1 MALRLFPCLRY
12 LLLGIT
18 LLAARRAYLPG
29 DNRYEQLL
37 AHGADRYP
45 PLQAALAHWT
55 HPPSVGPVRPRRVR
69 SSTQQWL
76 LSSRPGSLPTLRP
89 TLTPS
94 LTALLLIAGDIS
106 PNPGPAIDNTA
117 VVLNAPR
124 RESTRAPLPPRP
136 WKSSLHLDVWY
147 SNVRSIKNKLRE
159 LSALVESTPHTV
171 FALTETWLD
180 PSIHDGQIADTER
193 FQIFRK
199 DRTTSRGGGVMLIAP
214 YNLPCRRRRDLEQ
227 DCLEAVFVEARCGNT
242 SVLLICVYSPP
253 KLQAA
258 SFDAL
263 QTSIHLIQ
271 QSKFTN
277 IYLMGDFNTHI
288 DWTDM
293 TSPIP
298 SDPLSHALLDL
309 TESSGFIQ
317 CCPDPTYSSP
327 SGTKAHLDLFFATNP
342 SLLLDCTVE
351 DSLTNCDHRAIYAR
365 TYMALPRLGRFARL
379 VRRYSLAD
387 LAHLQMLLHLAPW
400 SMVLTDDSVDDM
412 YELWRDFMEAIVAE
426 CVPNSSI
433 RRRQHAPWI
442 TYDIIKLSR
451 RKRQLFHRARK
462 RSCVTSLEAAKS
474 TQREIKR
481 LVHVS
486 YKKYA
491 CDVAAR
497 AAREPK
503 LFWAFV
509 KSQRKSSY
517 IRPPHVRRLPHTSCV
532 PHQIARRHP

>member
-1 MALRLFPCLRY
+1 
-12 LLLGIT
+12 
-18 LLAARRAYLPG
+18 
-29 DNRYEQLL
+29 
-37 AHGADRYP
+37 
-45 PLQAALAHWT
+45 
-55 HPPSVGPVRPRRVR
+55 
-69 SSTQQWL
+69 
-76 LSSRPGSLPTLRP
+76 
-89 TLTPS
+89 
-94 LTALLLIAGDIS
+94 
-106 PNPGPAIDNTA
+106 
-117 VVLNAPR
+117 
-124 RESTRAPLPPRP
+124 
-136 WKSSLHLDVWY
+136 
-147 SNVRSIKNKLRE
+147 
-159 LSALVESTPHTV
+159 
-171 FALTETWLD
+171 
-180 PSIHDGQIADTER
+180 
-193 FQIFRK
+193 
-199 DRTTSRGGGVMLIAP
+199 MLIAP

-242 SVLLICVYSPP
+242 SVLLICAYSPP

-309 TESSGFIQ
+309 TESSDFIQ

-327 SGTKAHLDLFFATNP
+327 SGTKANLDLFFATNP

-379 VRRYSLAD
+379 VRRFSLAD

-412 YELWRDFMEAIVAE
+412 YELWRDFIEAIVAE

-451 RKRQLFHRARK
+451 RKRKLFHRARK

-517 IRPPHVRRLPHTSCV
+517 IRPYLTQNNHSITDPAAIADLFNQHFSSVWLPEDLLPTPPPDPPALPSSLSSITITDEDVTNSLALLKSSQNAGPDSIHPSLLKLSSPTLTPILTIMFQKIVDSGTVPSAWKHSLITPVLKRIDLSTDSTDSYRPIASTSAVCRTLERIVNKKVLQYLEANCLLSSAQHGFRQERSCETALAVAVHTISSSIDNRVPCELIQLHFSKAFDRISHTLLCYKLRNVR
-532 PHQIARRHP
+532 I